1 MVFGSVVLHP
11 YYIPRSRVAIVPSKR
26 AAEETMQ
33 GAWCDIEYLE
43 EAEMIGQEMEVE
55 GEQEEDTEQG
65 GMAGPRAHDH
75 WQGSGSQQI

>member
-1 MVFGSVVLHP
+1 
-11 YYIPRSRVAIVPSKR
+11 
-26 AAEETMQ
+26 MQ